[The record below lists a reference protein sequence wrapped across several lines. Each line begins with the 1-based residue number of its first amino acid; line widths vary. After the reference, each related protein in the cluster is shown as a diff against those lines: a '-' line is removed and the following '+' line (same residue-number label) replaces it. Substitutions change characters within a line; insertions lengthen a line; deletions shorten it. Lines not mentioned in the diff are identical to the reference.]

1 MLRLD
6 LNNILSQRIGQQGLD
21 WAGELEAHALGL
33 ERARDAIWGR
43 KSDPAEFLGW
53 VEVPDDTETVR
64 QVLRYRQ
71 ANAWVEDLVVLGIGG
86 SALGAQAVGA
96 ALGQGPVR
104 LHFVDN
110 VEPEPI
116 LQLLRNLDPQ
126 KTLVNVISKS
136 GATPE
141 TMAAFL
147 VFRQWLEL
155 GTTSWK
161 KHLVVTTDPN
171 RGSLRPYA
179 QAEGLAAFEVPASVG
194 GRFSVFCPVGTL
206 PLAFAGLDLESL
218 LAGARK
224 SNQQASSALE
234 HNLPAQTALIA
245 HLFSQRGKNILV
257 FMPYSSRL
265 RFLPDWFV
273 QLHDESLGKLRD
285 RQGNEVRR
293 GTTAVRAIGATD
305 QHAQVQLF
313 REGPH
318 DKLITLVRLKN
329 PSEDLEI
336 PAVKGLEG
344 LDYLFGRSF
353 FELLDAEARA
363 TAHALAKAAQPNYT
377 ITLEKL
383 DAYNLGWLLQHLMWQ
398 TAFLGEL
405 WNINAFDQPG
415 VELGKDYTY
424 ALMGRKGWEQLAAE
438 LEAEGVKAA
447 SQVEGLRSKV

>member
-6 LNNILSQRIGQQGLD
+6 LNNLFSERIGQYGIDWTAEFATHRQRLD
-21 WAGELEAHALGL
+21 D
-33 ERARDAIWGR
+33 ARDALWGR

-53 VEVPDDTETVR
+53 IEVPEDTETVR
-64 QVLRYRQ
+64 HVLRYRQ
-71 ANAWVEDLVVLGIGG
+71 ASAWVEDLVVLGIGG
-86 SALGAQAVGA
+86 SALGAQATNA
-96 ALGQGPVR
+96 ALGRGPVR

-116 LQLLRNLDPQ
+116 LELLQTLDPR

-136 GATPE
+136 GSTSE

-155 GTTSWK
+155 GTSDWK
-161 KHLVVTTDPN
+161 KHTVVTTDPTK
-171 RGSLRPYA
+171 GILRPYV
-179 QAEGLAAFEVPASVG
+179 QAEGLTAFEVPPSVG
-194 GRFSVFCPVGTL
+194 GRFSVTCPVGTL
-206 PLAFAGLDLESL
+206 PLAFVEVDLESL
-218 LAGARK
+218 MAGARK
-224 SNQQASSALE
+224 SNEQARGALE
-234 HNLPAQTALIA
+234 TNLPAQTALVN
-245 HLFSQRGKNILV
+245 HLFSHRGINIAV

-273 QLHDESLGKLRD
+273 QLHDESLGKRLD
-285 RQGNEVRR
+285 RQGQEVRT
-293 GTTAVRAIGATD
+293 GTTAVRAIGTTD

-318 DKLITLVRLKN
+318 DKLTVFVRLLN
-329 PSEDLEI
+329 PSKNLEI
-336 PAVKGLEG
+336 PAVKGLPG
-344 LDYLFGRSF
+344 LEYLFGRSF

-363 TAHALAKAAQPNYT
+363 TAHALTKAGQPNYT
-377 ITLEKL
+377 LTLEKL

-415 VELGKDYTY
+415 VELGKEYTY
-424 ALMGRKGWEQLAAE
+424 ALMGRKGYEKLAEE
-438 LEAEGVKAA
+438 LRAEGVM
-447 SQVEGLRSKV
+447 

>member
-6 LNNILSQRIGQQGLD
+6 LNNILSQRIGQQGIG
-21 WAGELEAHALGL
+21 WAAELATHAPSL
-33 ERARDAIWGR
+33 ETARDALWGR
-43 KSDPAEFLGW
+43 KSNPAEFLGW
-53 VEVPDDTETVR
+53 IELPQDTQALR

-71 ANAWVEDLVVLGIGG
+71 ANPWVEDLVVLGIGG
-86 SALGAQAVGA
+86 SALGAQAVSA

-116 LQLLRNLDPQ
+116 LQLLRNLDPHN
-126 KTLVNVISKS
+126 TLVNVISKS
-136 GATPE
+136 GSTAE

-155 GTTSWK
+155 GTTNWK
-161 KHLVVTTDPN
+161 KHLVVTTDPTK
-171 RGSLRPYA
+171 GILRPYA
-179 QAEGLAAFEVPASVG
+179 QAEGLDAFEVPASVG
-194 GRFSVFCPVGTL
+194 GRFSVTCPVGTL
-206 PLAFAGLDLESL
+206 PLAFAGVDLESL

-234 HNLPAQTALIA
+234 FSLPAQTALIA
-245 HLFSQRGKNILV
+245 HLFCQQGKNILV

-273 QLHDESLGKLRD
+273 QLHNESLGKLRD
-285 RQGNEVRR
+285 RQGHEVRR

-318 DKLITLVRLKN
+318 DKLVTMVRLES

-344 LDYLFGRSF
+344 LEYLFGRSF
-353 FELLDAEARA
+353 FELLEAEAKA

-383 DAYNLGWLLQHLMWQ
+383 DAYNLGWLMQHLMWQ

-415 VELGKDYTY
+415 VELGKEYTY

-438 LEAEGVKAA
+438 LEAEGLNTA
-447 SQVEGLRSKV
+447 SRG